1 MPELPDLAVHAG
13 APFRGTVSGD
23 RPGTFEAFEQ
33 RRSGRCPGNPT
44 GRGSVDEP

>member
-1 MPELPDLAVHAG
+1 VPELPDLAVYAEAPARG
-13 APFRGTVSGD
+13 AVSGN

-33 RRSGRCPGNPT
+33 RRSGRCPGNPA